1 MYDPLPDKK
10 DQFISTFENLIGRK
24 QDVDETLREEVQQN
38 LDHELKQPT
47 HVSQDN

>member
-10 DQFISTFENLIGRK
+10 DQFISAFENLIGRK